1 MEQPKDLFN
10 RRFIALNVILFFAS
24 VTTAAFFQL
33 HDYLSRLHIAPG
45 WFGLIIGADS
55 VASLFLQ
62 PVLSPFVNGGN
73 GRRWMG
79 AGILMV
85 MLALLLYGSA
95 VTPGALIG
103 VRLFHGLG
111 FVCVTSALLCFAAV
125 HIPEGRSGEAFGVLS
140 LTRLVPYAVV
150 PPLLGAAVVAP
161 RDFILCLRYACILLG
176 CCLPVLLLLG
186 PRKTGAPA
194 AGAPGRSR
202 GRIGDIS
209 EAFRNVSM
217 VLLFALNLL
226 LFSGYT
232 MVFFFLKGFG
242 VSVGIGNPGLFFT
255 IATATMIG
263 VRTFG
268 SRLLDR
274 TDKLRV
280 TAGCMAGLAVC
291 YAFLPHAA
299 GSGLFFTLAF
309 FVGLGWGLVMPL
321 LNALVFDISPVR
333 LRGLN
338 LNLSFVMMQAGFFLG
353 PLAGGLMLAA
363 SGYRPLFYLCSV
375 LGCVSVFLVYVLE
388 KTRKTEL
395 FPVRGVKTN
404 RGEKEARTPGG

>member
-1 MEQPKDLFN
+1 
-10 RRFIALNVILFFAS
+10 
-24 VTTAAFFQL
+24 
-33 HDYLSRLHIAPG
+33 
-45 WFGLIIGADS
+45 
-55 VASLFLQ
+55 
-62 PVLSPFVNGGN
+62 
-73 GRRWMG
+73 
-79 AGILMV
+79 
-85 MLALLLYGSA
+85 
-95 VTPGALIG
+95 
-103 VRLFHGLG
+103 
-111 FVCVTSALLCFAAV
+111 
-125 HIPEGRSGEAFGVLS
+125 
-140 LTRLVPYAVV
+140 
-150 PPLLGAAVVAP
+150 
-161 RDFILCLRYACILLG
+161 
-176 CCLPVLLLLG
+176 
-186 PRKTGAPA
+186 
-194 AGAPGRSR
+194 
-202 GRIGDIS
+202 
-209 EAFRNVSM
+209 M

-226 LFSGYT
+226 FFSGYT

-280 TAGCMAGLAVC
+280 TAGCMAGLPSATRPAACGRVR
-291 YAFLPHAA
+291 YLFHAC
-299 GSGLFFTLAF
+299 LFRGP
-309 FVGLGWGLVMPL
+309 GLGARMPL

-388 KTRKTEL
+388 KARKTEL
-395 FPVRGVKTN
+395 FPVRGVKTD
-404 RGEKEARTPGG
+404 RGEKEAHTPGG